1 MAAGDQPIA
10 EADDEDGGGG
20 AAGGGGYES
29 ESNYLQFLVF
39 HYDMAVI
46 SVVQTN
52 NRLWQETIINALRQW
67 MTNDRV
73 ATK

>member
-1 MAAGDQPIA
+1 MSSISKV
-10 EADDEDGGGG
+10 GG
-20 AAGGGGYES
+20 AAGRGGYES

>member
-1 MAAGDQPIA
+1 MR
-10 EADDEDGGGG
+10 EAVYVFNLQSERGSGGGHL
-20 AAGGGGYES
+20 S

-52 NRLWQETIINALRQW
+52 NR
-67 MTNDRV
+67 
-73 ATK
+73 